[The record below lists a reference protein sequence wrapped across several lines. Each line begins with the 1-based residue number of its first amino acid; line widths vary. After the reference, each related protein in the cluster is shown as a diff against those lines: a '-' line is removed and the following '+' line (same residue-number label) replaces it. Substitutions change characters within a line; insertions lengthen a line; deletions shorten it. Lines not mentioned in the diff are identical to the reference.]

1 MECPDSRS
9 RSGLEEWLHNQA
21 GTLPPLPV
29 PVSQAAVT
37 GPRATAASTLQ
48 RGDPTHRVL
57 SFRQIGKSEHL
68 LCTKF
73 YLITPQPLWGGVLLG
88 GRPHSPS
95 PQRPLPQAS
104 LGAGPSGHGHFQS
117 TLNHKAASLP
127 HPSVVLPTK
136 GPTAAFYPSLPVPLT
151 PMERPT
157 TDTQSRGEKAQGS
170 QGCPKHS
177 LVLLSSGSNAV

>member
-1 MECPDSRS
+1 M
-9 RSGLEEWLHNQA
+9 EEWLHNQA

-29 PVSQAAVT
+29 PVNQAVVT
-37 GPRATAASTLQ
+37 SPRDRAASTLQ
-48 RGDPTHRVL
+48 RGDPTHHVL

-73 YLITPQPLWGGVLLG
+73 YLITPQPLRGGVLLG
-88 GRPHSPS
+88 SRPHSPS
-95 PQRPLPQAS
+95 PRHP
-104 LGAGPSGHGHFQS
+104 PSIPWCGTHGHGHFQS
-117 TLNHKAASLP
+117 SLSHKAASLP
-127 HPSVVLPTK
+127 HPSVVLPAK
-136 GPTAAFYPSLPVPLT
+136 EPTVAFYPSLPVPLT
-151 PMERPT
+151 PVERPT

>member
-1 MECPDSRS
+1 M
-9 RSGLEEWLHNQA
+9 EEWLHNQA

-29 PVSQAAVT
+29 PVNQAVVT
-37 GPRATAASTLQ
+37 SPRARAASTLQ
-48 RGDPTHRVL
+48 RRDPTHHVL

-73 YLITPQPLWGGVLLG
+73 YLITPQPLRGGVLLG
-88 GRPHSPS
+88 SRPHSPCPRHTTPPS
-95 PQRPLPQAS
+95 IPWCGTQWAWALPEQPVS
-104 LGAGPSGHGHFQS
+104 Q
-117 TLNHKAASLP
+117 AASLP
-127 HPSVVLPTK
+127 HPSVVLPAK

-151 PMERPT
+151 PLERPT

-170 QGCPKHS
+170 QGCPRHS